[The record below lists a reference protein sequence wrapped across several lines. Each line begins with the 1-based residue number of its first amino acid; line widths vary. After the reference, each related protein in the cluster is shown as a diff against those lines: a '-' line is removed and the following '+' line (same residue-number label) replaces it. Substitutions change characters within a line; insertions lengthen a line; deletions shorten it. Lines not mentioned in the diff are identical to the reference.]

1 MRLKILTSVSV
12 LALFFGLQAAV
23 AEANNAEVKTKTSAE
38 VNAQEDQNFIED
50 VKDALGKTKDRIVDG
65 TEEAA
70 DAVKEIYNE
79 VKYTRFQNDNNDK
92 GTEATI
98 SASATAEGMLGE
110 PVNNVA
116 GERIGTL
123 KDIIL
128 NDKGEAVLAV
138 VSDSELI
145 DLGAKEV
152 AFDYA
157 LVARREKDGDVIMPL
172 TEEAINNA
180 KAFSY
185 DLNAAND
192 ETRAIPANGYSIEKL
207 LGTDVLG
214 PDNNTVGNVDN
225 VIFKEGRADLV
236 IVGFDK
242 ILNMG
247 GKKAALAFQ
256 DLQLV
261 RKNETD
267 ANFQLTASQSAQFET
282 FKQNVSN

>member
-1 MRLKILTSVSV
+1 MRLRILTSVSV
-12 LALFFGLQAAV
+12 LALFFGMQAAV
-23 AEANNAEVKTKTSAE
+23 AEASNAAVKNKTSVG
-38 VNAQEDQNFIED
+38 VNAQENKNLIED
-50 VKDALGKTKDRIVDG
+50 MKDALGKTKDRIVNS

-70 DAVKEIYNE
+70 DAVKEKYNE
-79 VKYTRFQNDNNDK
+79 VKYTQFQNDDDK
-92 GTEATI
+92 GVEATI

-110 PVNNVA
+110 PVNNA
-116 GERIGTL
+116 SGERIGTL

-138 VSDSELI
+138 ISDSELI

-172 TEEAINNA
+172 TEESINNA

-185 DLNAAND
+185 NVSDASD
-192 ETRAIPANGYSIEKL
+192 KTRSIPANGYSIEKL

-214 PDNNTVGNVDN
+214 PDNQTVGNVDN
-225 VIFKEGRADLV
+225 IIFKEGRADLV

-247 GKKAALAFQ
+247 GKKAALAFH

-267 ANFQLTASQSAQFET
+267 ANFQLTASQSAQFEA